1 MIRHLLHGGRN
12 RAKVIGLAC
21 GAIKRYRHAASGR
34 GGGTLVFA
42 RGMGEAMPARR
53 DGFGRSGGMGETDE
67 ARLKRMAMRSWR
79 RGTKEMDLVLGPWAD
94 AHLAMLDA
102 GRLAV
107 YDRLLEEN
115 DQDLMA
121 WILGQGQAPAEIA
134 PLLAEIADYARA
146 RLAPKT

>member
-1 MIRHLLHGGRN
+1 
-12 RAKVIGLAC
+12 
-21 GAIKRYRHAASGR
+21 
-34 GGGTLVFA
+34 
-42 RGMGEAMPARR
+42 
-53 DGFGRSGGMGETDE
+53 MGETAE

-94 AHLAMLDA
+94 AHLATLDT

-134 PLLAEIADYARA
+134 PLLAEIADFARA